1 MGRSNVTIQC
11 MEQETII
18 SAGELSRYRSWM
30 GIFCEVGGGWPDQ
43 DVPAVFSS
51 IYRYQFAGVK
61 LLCLVLLHPC
71 VYILRKRMAAGL
83 AGIEPASALIVM

>member
-30 GIFCEVGGGWPDQ
+30 GIVCEVGGGWPDQ

-51 IYRYQFAGVK
+51 IYRYQFAGVN
-61 LLCLVLLHPC
+61 LLCRVLLHPC
-71 VYILRKRMAAGL
+71 VYILRKRMAAGR
-83 AGIEPASALIVM
+83 AGIEHVAALIEM